1 MEFGINTPFARVLN
15 TNYPPST
22 EELRSL
28 RDLVQAPEEQIRQ
41 LDEEISRLQAK
52 RQTLKQFVDLHHALL
67 SPFRRLPADIWRLIF
82 IQTLPDNVFGLC
94 TRTTKSSPLL
104 LTTICH
110 SWREIALSTP
120 SLWNS
125 IHIHFPIVQSS
136 ETLNPDCITRLHERK
151 ECLKAWLDRSGSL
164 PITVSL
170 AAQTYPLD
178 GLSRGRPSA
187 QMPESSPILTTELT
201 ELLIQYLPRWRTA
214 VFNSGI
220 YLLDLTPLESLP
232 ASSLSSLESFC
243 SFGALHN
250 RYGQQTNAHVDNDLF
265 ASSPLENLL
274 TKARSLRRL
283 ELFYDNISAETLS
296 LPIPWHHLNEL
307 SIIFPVLSNRHSS
320 LDPAQLMQGLAAKCR
335 SLTTLTII
343 LSDSNLRA
351 DATAAISHPIQWPSL
366 QNFRISFLDNAIQY
380 ATLFASVNTS
390 NDLEFRPAVIQIF
403 DSITLPSLRRLF
415 VGFYGDDE
423 ESDSRLNHAAHLPFE
438 DLLQR
443 SQCLLT
449 HFEIFHPRI
458 VAGEAVIRVLQQ
470 LETLVSL
477 NLGYGRL
484 TGTKRRQSFG
494 LEYFM
499 EPPEPSWAD
508 RNVSS
513 TWRKH
518 WLDQILREFLQA
530 GTDADRVESP
540 ADALAALPICPRLEE
555 LNIGGCALD
564 DRNILL
570 DFATKTRRESLGT
583 FRVDLGRPLRGDV
596 WKIFES
602 LQMQRPTQDSETT
615 RVAQEIGGVM
625 LDWRWDET
633 SEDTVSMFDTAAT
646 GLPQEGSW
654 WNESLWL

>member
-1 MEFGINTPFARVLN
+1 MEFGIDTPFARVLN

-52 RQTLKQFVDLHHALL
+52 RQRLKQFVDLHRALL

-82 IQTLPDNVFGLC
+82 VKTLPENILGLC

-104 LTTICH
+104 LTTICR

-125 IHIHFPIVQSS
+125 IHIHFPIVESS
-136 ETLNPDCITRLHERK
+136 ETPNPDCIARLHERK
-151 ECLKAWLDRSGSL
+151 ECLKAWLDKSGCL

-170 AAQTYPLD
+170 AAQTYSLD
-178 GLSRGRPSA
+178 GSSRSRPSVSISE
-187 QMPESSPILTTELT
+187 PSPTLTIELT

-220 YLLDLTPLESLP
+220 YLLDLAPLESLP
-232 ASSLSSLESFC
+232 ASSLSSLESFY

-250 RYGQQTNAHVDNDLF
+250 KYGQTIDHVDNDLF
-265 ASSPLENLL
+265 SPSPLENLL

-283 ELFYDNISAETLS
+283 ELFYDNISAETLL
-296 LPIPWHHLNEL
+296 LPIPWHHLTEL
-307 SIIFPVLSNRHSS
+307 SIIFPVLLNRHSS
-320 LDPAQLMQGLAAKCR
+320 LDPGQLMQGLAAKCH

-343 LSDSNLRA
+343 LSGFNIRA
-351 DATAAISHPIQWPSL
+351 DTTATISHPVQWPSL

-380 ATLFASVNTS
+380 ATLFAPVNTS

-403 DSITLPSLRRLF
+403 DSITLPSLRRLS

-423 ESDSRLNHAAHLPFE
+423 DSDSDLNHASHLPFE

-443 SQCLLT
+443 SQCPLT
-449 HFEIFHPRI
+449 HLEIFHPRI
-458 VAGEAVIRVLQQ
+458 VAVEAVIRVLQQ
-470 LETLVSL
+470 LETLVSV

-484 TGTKRRQSFG
+484 TETKRRQSFG
-494 LEYFM
+494 LGYFM
-499 EPPEPSWAD
+499 EPPEPSWVN
-508 RNVSS
+508 RNVNASS
-513 TWRKH
+513 TWRKV
-518 WLDQILREFLQA
+518 WLDRILREFLQA
-530 GTDADRVESP
+530 GTDADVESW
-540 ADALAALPICPRLEE
+540 ADGIPVLPLCPRLEE

-564 DRNILL
+564 DRDTLL

-583 FRVDLGRPLRGDV
+583 FRVDLGRPLQGDV

-602 LQMQRPTQDSETT
+602 LQMQRPTQDSDTK
-615 RVAQEIGGVM
+615 RGVRDIGGVM

-633 SEDTVSMFDTAAT
+633 SEDTVSMLDTAAT